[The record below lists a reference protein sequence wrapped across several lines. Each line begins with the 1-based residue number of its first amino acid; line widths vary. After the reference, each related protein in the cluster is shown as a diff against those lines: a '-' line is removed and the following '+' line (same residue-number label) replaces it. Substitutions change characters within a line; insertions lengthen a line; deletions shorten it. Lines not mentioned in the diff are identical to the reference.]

1 MVPTNAAVPKVS
13 KVAIVNSMSMIVIQ
27 ILVKMAAL
35 AMIWLMTSVVHA
47 LMELLDC
54 FVKSMSMNVSMELV
68 IMEVHVWT
76 KLEAMSADV
85 DQDMWGQDVRVMLM
99 NV

>member
-1 MVPTNAAVPKVS
+1 
-13 KVAIVNSMSMIVIQ
+13 MSMIVIQ
-27 ILVKMAAL
+27 ILVKMVAL
-35 AMIWLMTSVVHA
+35 AMIWLMTSAVHA

-68 IMEVHVWT
+68 IMEAHVWT
-76 KLEAMSADV
+76 KLEAMSVDV
-85 DQDMWGQDVRVMLM
+85 DQVMWGQDVRVMLM